1 MYVVFSLQKTAFSL
15 VKSRLALRSPGWLF
29 GCLSPC
35 QNGLTHSNMV
45 VDCPILIVHFAFS
58 QWPQILAGINCKQVT
73 TAKSVSRR
81 VVFYWILSLFF
92 RLLLNSVSF
101 VFSPPYAV
109 DDCAHG
115 HWTAFCCFTFVFFPS
130 LKNNR
135 IPSWQNLSWYASQ
148 VLNLF
153 SSQHIFSLQCS
164 SHLRCVCT
172 LCHPPVPP
180 PPPAAEKRKQRHHH
194 SCKNNKRNQEKSG
207 YSSDKLFQ
215 ARGSDFCGHILY
227 EMSKSKA
234 IENQIHRFERTT
246 LLSCFGWR

>member
-1 MYVVFSLQKTAFSL
+1 MTADISWDQLQ
-15 VKSRLALRSPGWLF
+15 
-29 GCLSPC
+29 
-35 QNGLTHSNMV
+35 
-45 VDCPILIVHFAFS
+45 
-58 QWPQILAGINCKQVT
+58 AGNNCKICLKT
-73 TAKSVSRR
+73 CCLL
-81 VVFYWILSLFF
+81 ILSLFF

-115 HWTAFCCFTFVFFPS
+115 HWRAFCCFTFVFFPS

-148 VLNLF
+148 AHNLF

-194 SCKNNKRNQEKSG
+194 SCKNKKGTKKNQDILAINFSRLVEVISLDIFCMKYPKAKLLKIKSIVLRG
-207 YSSDKLFQ
+207 RPRSRVSAERSAQLF
-215 ARGSDFCGHILY
+215 GVC
-227 EMSKSKA
+227 
-234 IENQIHRFERTT
+234 
-246 LLSCFGWR
+246 